1 MNPIAVITG
10 GGRGIG
16 RTFALAL
23 AKAGAKVVVTGRT
36 QASLDE
42 TIALVQSQGGEA
54 IGIACDVADPKSVGR
69 AFEQIHAQ
77 CGRVDVLV
85 NNAGVNTAV
94 ETMWQ
99 VDPDLWW
106 REVEINLRGCFL
118 SARAVLPDMTARRSG
133 RLIHIASH
141 AGVFRWP
148 YCSAYSVSKAALI
161 KMSENL
167 AFETRKHNVASFAF
181 HPGFVKGGLADNI
194 PKLMPAPE
202 TPAGKVYAWVQ
213 QELASPRA
221 VTPEQS
227 AVGVVKLASGRYDAL
242 TGRYLTVH
250 DDLDALLAQADSIQK
265 QDALTLRLKEPS

>member
-1 MNPIAVITG
+1 MSVAVVTG

-16 RTFALAL
+16 RAFSLAL
-23 AKAGAKVVVTGRT
+23 AKTGAKVVVTGRT
-36 QASLDE
+36 KKSLDE
-42 TIALVQSQGGEA
+42 TVRLLGGDALAV
-54 IGIACDVADPKSVGR
+54 ACDVADPKSVDR
-69 AFEQIHAQ
+69 AFGEIRDK

-85 NNAGVNTAV
+85 NNAGVNTAIDTLW
-94 ETMWQ
+94 E

-118 SARAVLPDMTARRSG
+118 CARAVLPGMTARTAG
-133 RLIHIASH
+133 RIIHIASH

-181 HPGFVKGGLADNI
+181 HPGFVKGGFADNL
-194 PKLMPAPE
+194 PQVAPPPD
-202 TPAGKVYAWVQ
+202 TPAGKVHAWVL
-213 QELASPRA
+213 QELASTRA

-227 AVGVVKLASGRYDAL
+227 AEGVVKLASGKYDAL
-242 TGRYLTVH
+242 SGRYLTVA
-250 DDLDALLAQADSIQK
+250 DDLDALLARAGDIQK
-265 QDALTLRLKEPS
+265 RDVLTLRLSQ